1 MPDRIK
7 AHKMPDVFET
17 ANKISRPS
25 QFLRSR
31 GAMVE
36 INAGK
41 KIPASFRVGVQASA
55 CSDEECRLN
64 KLKLELQ
71 QFGQLLKY

>member
-1 MPDRIK
+1 MPNVCK
-7 AHKMPDVFET
+7 T
-17 ANKISRPS
+17 ANKISPPS

-31 GAMVE
+31 GATVE

-55 CSDEECRLN
+55 CSDEQCRLN